1 MAMLGSGPFT
11 NTSSSGFY
19 TIADYKEIL
28 IRAKSLF
35 IEVIPEFDMPGHSHA
50 AIKSMEA
57 RYERLKMEGNEKE
70 GLRFLLSDL
79 ADQSVYRSG
88 QFFRDSAMNP
98 CLESSYRFVDW
109 VVMAVVD
116 IYKVR
121 IKGSW
126 II

>member
-1 MAMLGSGPFT
+1 MLGSGPFT
-11 NTSSSGFY
+11 NSSGSGFY
-19 TIADYKEIL
+19 TVKDYKEIL
-28 IRAKSLF
+28 IMAKSLF

-70 GLRFLLSDL
+70 GLKYLLSDL
-79 ADQSVYRSG
+79 SDQSVYMSG
-88 QFFRDSAMNP
+88 QFFRDSAINP

-109 VVMAVVD
+109 IITAVVNM
-116 IYKVR
+116 YKVTV
-121 IKGSW
+121 